1 MQTYY
6 IPRNLKGE
14 TRILN
19 IFSTK
24 SLLYTAIGI
33 GVGLPF
39 FFIAK
44 AISGRPL
51 ISAIFP
57 IVTALLGYAIGAFKF
72 PSIRGAKWLRNLG
85 GENIDDIIIRFFRF
99 YFDFN
104 LLNMK
109 KKKKIYIYTKEE
121 DLKWHKS
128 KLIHLFL

>member
-33 GVGLPF
+33 VIGLPLF
-39 FFIAK
+39 FLVKVITGK
-44 AISGRPL
+44 TL
-51 ISAIFP
+51 VSAIFP
-57 IVTALLGYAIGAFKF
+57 IVTALIGYAIGTFKF
-72 PSIRGAKWLRNLG
+72 PAIGRVKWLKNLG

-104 LLNMK
+104 LLNIK
-109 KKKKIYIYTKEE
+109 KKRKIYIYTKEE
-121 DLKWHKS
+121 DLKWHKN
-128 KLIHLFL
+128 K